1 LDRKSGILM
10 HLSSLSGPFG
20 TGGLG
25 SSAEIFADFLYD
37 SGFRLWQILPVTP
50 TEGAPFFSPYSS
62 RSSFAGNRIFIS
74 PEKLAEEGML
84 DPDVL
89 AECHFTGPEISA
101 DCGYTDSLIG
111 KLIRMA
117 WQRFKND
124 RERYS
129 SLADDHDA
137 FVRREYLWLTDYA
150 LFTLLKDEFGGL
162 PWNRWPEPF
171 ALRDREAVADFI
183 AEKRNEEEAEL
194 IFFEQFIFDRQWR
207 KFRSYCRDRGISLM
221 GDVPMFVAY
230 DSADVWANRELFDLD
245 PQGSPNK
252 VAGVPPDYFSTSGQ
266 RWGNPLYNWE
276 TMRKDGF
283 AWWKARIK
291 KALKNF
297 DLVRIDH
304 FRGFSACW
312 AVPADQETAENGEWR
327 ISPGR
332 ELLGAIFGMI
342 REEGLKPSG
351 LVAEDLGII
360 TDDVKELMEEFS
372 LPGMKILL
380 FAFDGEIGRNPYAP
394 HNHKP
399 DSVVYTGTHDNNTV
413 RGWWENEADVHTR
426 SLVSEYTGLEISA
439 HNVSEV
445 FVNMALS
452 STSALAVIPVQDI
465 LSLGEEAR
473 MNVPGVAAGNW
484 LWRMSTDQLRTL
496 TADDSGIKARLKR
509 SNRLYGR

>member
-1 LDRKSGILM
+1 
-10 HLSSLSGPFG
+10 
-20 TGGLG
+20 
-25 SSAEIFADFLYD
+25 
-37 SGFRLWQILPVTP
+37 
-50 TEGAPFFSPYSS
+50 
-62 RSSFAGNRIFIS
+62 
-74 PEKLAEEGML
+74 ML

-89 AECHFTGPEISA
+89 AGCHFTGPEISA

-252 VAGVPPDYFSTSGQ
+252 VAGVPPDYFSTTGQ

-283 AWWKARIK
+283 AW
-291 KALKNF
+291 
-297 DLVRIDH
+297 
-304 FRGFSACW
+304 
-312 AVPADQETAENGEWR
+312 
-327 ISPGR
+327 
-332 ELLGAIFGMI
+332 
-342 REEGLKPSG
+342 
-351 LVAEDLGII
+351 
-360 TDDVKELMEEFS
+360 
-372 LPGMKILL
+372 
-380 FAFDGEIGRNPYAP
+380 
-394 HNHKP
+394 
-399 DSVVYTGTHDNNTV
+399 
-413 RGWWENEADVHTR
+413 
-426 SLVSEYTGLEISA
+426 
-439 HNVSEV
+439 
-445 FVNMALS
+445 
-452 STSALAVIPVQDI
+452 
-465 LSLGEEAR
+465 
-473 MNVPGVAAGNW
+473 
-484 LWRMSTDQLRTL
+484 
-496 TADDSGIKARLKR
+496 
-509 SNRLYGR
+509 